1 MLLSR
6 RHLLL
11 GASAAVAGFAG
22 LRALGLGRA
31 SALPTI
37 SPYGDLVP
45 DPSGL
50 LDLPASFTYEIVSRE
65 GVPMSDGFLT
75 PGSFDG
81 MAAFRV
87 RGRKDRVALVRNHE
101 IWPNMYERSAYGPD
115 LSLAAK
121 LPREKV
127 FDFTP
132 DGRPKFGGTSTLI
145 YDLRAKRIVRDHLSL
160 AGTTAN
166 CAGGPTPWGSW
177 LTCEETIEK
186 AGTHVSKDHGWVFEV
201 PARAK
206 GLVDP
211 VPLKA
216 MGRFVH
222 EAAVI
227 DPETGVVYL
236 TEDRMDGLFYRFLPD
251 RKKKLGK
258 GGRLQA
264 LALKDNRERDFRNWP
279 IGGDAAFP
287 GAGQAIAA
295 GTPVETVWIDMDGVE
310 SPNGDLK
317 DRGFAKGALRFARGE
332 GLAVGTSA
340 DGRTEIYISCTSG
353 GPIRLGQVF
362 RYRPSEHEG
371 KPGEADAPG
380 MLDLFI
386 ETDDASVLKNCD
398 NVAVA
403 PWGDVILCEDGYDY
417 DAQYLRGV
425 TPDGRLYTIAGNSKS
440 EFCGA
445 CFSPDGDVLFVNIQ
459 TPGVTFAI
467 RGPWGLSDINA
478 RA

>member
-1 MLLSR
+1 MPITR
-6 RHLLL
+6 RSILF

-22 LRALGLGRA
+22 LRALGLKGA
-31 SALPTI
+31 AALPVI
-37 SPYGDLVP
+37 DPHGALIP
-45 DPSGL
+45 DPAGL
-50 LDLPASFTYEIVSRE
+50 LDLPAGFSYDIVSRE
-65 GVPMSDGFLT
+65 GAPMSDGFLT
-75 PGSFDG
+75 PGAFDG

-87 RGRKDRVALVRNHE
+87 RGKPHQVALVRNHE
-101 IWPNMYERSAYGPD
+101 IWPDMYERSAFGPD
-115 LSLAAK
+115 LALASR
-121 LPREKV
+121 LPKDKV
-127 FDFTP
+127 FDFTS
-132 DGRPKFGGTSTLI
+132 DGRPKLGGTSTLI
-145 YDLRAKRIVRDHLSL
+145 YDMKTKKIVRDHLSL

-177 LTCEETIEK
+177 LTCEETLEK
-186 AGTHVSKDHGWVFEV
+186 AGEHVSRDHGWVFEV
-201 PARAK
+201 PSRAR

-222 EAAVI
+222 EAAAV
-227 DPETGVVYL
+227 DPKTGIVYL
-236 TEDRMDGLFYRFLPD
+236 TEDRIDGLFYRFLPN
-251 RKKKLGK
+251 RKGRLAK

-264 LALKDNRERDFRNWP
+264 LALKDGRERDFRNWP
-279 IGGDAAFP
+279 NDGKANS
-287 GAGQAIAA
+287 GAGQTVAA
-295 GTPVETVWIDMDGVE
+295 GAPVDVVWIDLDEVE

-317 DRGFAKGALRFARGE
+317 DRGRAKGALRFARGE

-362 RYRPSEHEG
+362 RYRPSAKEG
-371 KPGEADAPG
+371 TSGETDESGA
-380 MLDLFI
+380 LELFV
-386 ETDDASVLKNCD
+386 ETDDASILKNCD

-425 TPDGRLYTIAGNSKS
+425 TPDGAFYTIAGNTRS

-445 CFSPDGDVLFVNIQ
+445 CFSPDGKTLFVNIQ

-467 RGPWGLSDINA
+467 TGPWRTA
-478 RA
+478 

>member
-1 MLLSR
+1 MTLTR
-6 RHLLL
+6 RSLVY
-11 GASAAVAGFAG
+11 GASAAVLGYAG
-22 LRALGLGRA
+22 LRALGLKGA
-31 SALPTI
+31 LALPTV
-37 SPYGDLVP
+37 SPHGALAS
-45 DPSGL
+45 DPAGL
-50 LDLPASFTYEIVSRE
+50 LDLPAGFTYDIVSRE
-65 GVPMSDGFLT
+65 GAPMADGFLT
-75 PGSFDG
+75 PGAFDG
-81 MAAFRV
+81 MACFRV
-87 RGRKDRVALVRNHE
+87 SGNADRVALVRNHE
-101 IWPNMYERSAYGPD
+101 IWPDMYERSGYGPD
-115 LSLAAK
+115 LALAAR
-121 LPREKV
+121 LPKEKV

-145 YDLRAKRIVRDHLSL
+145 YDLKAKKIVRDHLSL

-166 CAGGPTPWGSW
+166 CCGGATPWGSW

-186 AGTHVSKDHGWVFEV
+186 PGQHVTKDHGWVFEV
-201 PARAK
+201 PARAT

-211 VPLKA
+211 APLKA

-222 EAAVI
+222 EAAAV
-227 DPETGVVYL
+227 DPKTGVVYL
-236 TEDRMDGLFYRFLPD
+236 TEDRQDGLFYRFLPN
-251 RKKKLGK
+251 RNGKLAQ

-264 LALKDNRERDFRNWP
+264 LALKDNRDRDFRNWP
-279 IGGDAAFP
+279 NDGKP
-287 GAGQAIAA
+287 NSGAGQVVAA
-295 GTPVETVWIDMDGVE
+295 GAAAQTVWIDMDDVE

-362 RYRPSEHEG
+362 RYRPSAAEG
-371 KPGEADAPG
+371 KPGEKDAPG
-380 MLDLFI
+380 ALELFI
-386 ETDDASVLKNCD
+386 ETDNDNVLKNCD

-417 DAQYLRGV
+417 QAQYLRGV
-425 TPDGRLYTIAGNSKS
+425 TPEGAVYTIAGNSKS

-445 CFSPDGDVLFVNIQ
+445 CFAPDGKTLFVNIQ

-467 RGPWGLSDINA
+467 RGPWRSA
-478 RA
+478 RG